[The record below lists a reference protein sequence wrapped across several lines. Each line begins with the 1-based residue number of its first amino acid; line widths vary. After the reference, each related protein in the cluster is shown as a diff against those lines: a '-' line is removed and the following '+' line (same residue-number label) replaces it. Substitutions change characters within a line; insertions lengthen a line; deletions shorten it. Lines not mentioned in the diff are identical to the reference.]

1 MLRFPDF
8 EGGMANFGDWDKEAF
23 DRFKHLFG
31 GGGGGVNMG
40 PMNPIHAFWEFILK
54 LLSSLKILPFR

>member
-1 MLRFPDF
+1 
-8 EGGMANFGDWDKEAF
+8 MANFGDWDKEAF